1 MDESKACTWW
11 ECVGVGV
18 THPRIDGSACLRGLG
33 STSMDATASPLEH
46 EAAIPSGVPRRARLE
61 VVVAFLLA
69 IAIAG
74 VFWGTQR
81 YPSLLKKLHSGQHLH
96 VAGAISFDALLKVT
110 PAMPLPERIGRTA
123 VNWLWTN
130 RFGMYF
136 ALPFGAAAMTGLGLQ
151 RQAKRKGFQS
161 AAANV
166 ACGALMG
173 APAGVCTN
181 CATPIAQSLLVSGVS
196 TRMTL
201 AAMISSPS
209 FNPVVIAM
217 AIALLPWRIA
227 SARILAPAVL
237 LLLLPLLV
245 KEREI
250 KIKALSLDEASRPL
264 VERFQ
269 ELAINYAR
277 NLLRLT
283 LLTLPWMLLAA
294 VIGAVTVEIFPSY
307 ATAIPVSAWGVVVVA
322 ILGTLLPVP
331 MAFDVALAWV
341 LYRAGVPQAYVA
353 ALVCTLG
360 VVSVYSLFAVG
371 QQLGRRVPLRLA
383 SATAALGCIAGFAVL
398 FT

>member
-1 MDESKACTWW
+1 MSAT
-11 ECVGVGV
+11 
-18 THPRIDGSACLRGLG
+18 GS
-33 STSMDATASPLEH
+33 PVKE
-46 EAAIPSGVPRRARLE
+46 EAATLSGVRSHARPE
-61 VVVAFLLA
+61 VVVSLLLA
-69 IAIAG
+69 VLIAG
-74 VFWGTQR
+74 VFWGAQR
-81 YPSLLKKLHSGQHLH
+81 YPSLLKKLHSGQRLH

-110 PAMPLPERIGRTA
+110 PAMPLPERIERTT

-136 ALPFGAAAMTGLGLQ
+136 ALPFGAAAMTALGL
-151 RQAKRKGFQS
+151 RKQAKRKGFQS

-166 ACGALMG
+166 ACGALLG

-181 CATPIAQSLLVSGVS
+181 CATPIAQGLLVSGVS

-227 SARILAPAVL
+227 AARILAPAVL

-245 KEREI
+245 KERDI
-250 KIKALSLDEASRPL
+250 KIKTLSLDDAPEPFAQR
-264 VERFQ
+264 VR
-269 ELAINYAR
+269 ELAISYGR

-294 VIGAVTVEIFPSY
+294 VLGAVTVEVFPSY
-307 ATAIPVSAWGVVVVA
+307 ATAIPVSAWGIVVVA

-383 SATAALGCIAGFAVL
+383 TAAAALGCMAGFAIL
-398 FT
+398 LT

>member
-1 MDESKACTWW
+1 MEGLPLESSIEGSIGSTW
-11 ECVGVGV
+11 C
-18 THPRIDGSACLRGLG
+18 IGLG
-33 STSMDATASPLEH
+33 SMCMSATASPLTQ
-46 EAAIPSGVPRRARLE
+46 EAAVPSGARPQRRLE
-61 VVVAFLLA
+61 VLVALLLA
-69 IAIAG
+69 VAIAS
-74 VFWGTQR
+74 VFWGAQR
-81 YPSLLKKLHSGQHLH
+81 YPSLLKKLHSGERLH
-96 VAGAISFDALLKVT
+96 VAGAISFDAVLKVT
-110 PAMPLPERIGRTA
+110 PSMPLPARISRTT

-136 ALPFGAAAMTGLGLQ
+136 ALPFGAAAMTALGL
-151 RQAKRKGFQS
+151 RKQAKRKGFQS

-217 AIALLPWRIA
+217 AVALLPWRIA
-227 SARILAPAVL
+227 AARILAPAFL

-245 KEREI
+245 KERDFQL
-250 KIKALSLDEASRPL
+250 KTLSLDEEPKPL
-264 VERFQ
+264 VQRIR
-269 ELAINYAR
+269 ELAVNYTR

-294 VIGAVTVEIFPSY
+294 VLGAVTVEVFPSY
-307 ATAIPVSAWGVVVVA
+307 ATAIPVSAWGIVVVS

-371 QQLGRRVPLRLA
+371 HQLGRCVPLRLA
-383 SATAALGCIAGFAVL
+383 TAAAALGCIAGFAIL
-398 FT
+398 LSHSA

>member
-1 MDESKACTWW
+1 MF
-11 ECVGVGV
+11 
-18 THPRIDGSACLRGLG
+18 
-33 STSMDATASPLEH
+33 MDATASPLDH
-46 EAAIPSGVPRRARLE
+46 EAAIPSGVPPRARLE
-61 VVVAFLLA
+61 VVVALLVA

-74 VFWGTQR
+74 VFWSTQR

-110 PAMPLPERIGRTA
+110 PGMPLAERVGRTA

-161 AAANV
+161 AAANI

-227 SARILAPAVL
+227 AARILAPAVL

-250 KIKALSLDEASRPL
+250 KIKTLSLDEAPKPL
-264 VERFQ
+264 MQRFR
-269 ELAINYAR
+269 ELAINYVR

-294 VIGAVTVEIFPSY
+294 VIGAVTVEMFPSY

-360 VVSVYSLFAVG
+360 VVSAYSLFAVG

-398 FT
+398 ST

>member
-1 MDESKACTWW
+1 
-11 ECVGVGV
+11 
-18 THPRIDGSACLRGLG
+18 
-33 STSMDATASPLEH
+33 
-46 EAAIPSGVPRRARLE
+46 
-61 VVVAFLLA
+61 LA
-69 IAIAG
+69 
-74 VFWGTQR
+74 
-81 YPSLLKKLHSGQHLH
+81 L
-96 VAGAISFDALLKVT
+96 
-110 PAMPLPERIGRTA
+110 
-123 VNWLWTN
+123 TN

-136 ALPFGAAAMTGLGLQ
+136 ALPFGAAAMTALGLWKQ
-151 RQAKRKGFQS
+151 TKRKGFQS
-161 AAANV
+161 AGANV

-227 SARILAPAVL
+227 AARILAPVVL

-245 KEREI
+245 KERDF
-250 KIKALSLDEASRPL
+250 KLKTLSLGESPRP
-264 VERFQ
+264 VTQRVR
-269 ELAINYAR
+269 ELAISYVR

-283 LLTLPWMLLAA
+283 LLTLPWMLLAG
-294 VIGAVTVEIFPSY
+294 VFGAVMVEVFPSY
-307 ATAIPVSAWGVVVVA
+307 ATAIPVSAWGIVAVA

-341 LYRAGVPQAYVA
+341 LYRAGVPPAYVA

-371 QQLGRRVPLRLA
+371 QQLGPRVPLRLA
-383 SATAALGCIAGFAVL
+383 TAATALGCIAGFAIL
-398 FT
+398 LI

>member
-1 MDESKACTWW
+1 MSAT
-11 ECVGVGV
+11 VGSL
-18 THPRIDGSACLRGLG
+18 T
-33 STSMDATASPLEH
+33 H
-46 EAAIPSGVPRRARLE
+46 EAAAPGAVRRHARVE

-69 IAIAG
+69 IGIAG
-74 VFWGTQR
+74 VFWGAQR
-81 YPSLLKKLHSGQHLH
+81 YPSLLKKLHSGERLH
-96 VAGAISFDALLKVT
+96 VAGAISFDALLKVE
-110 PAMPLPERIGRTA
+110 PSMPLPVRIGRTA

-136 ALPFGAAAMTGLGLQ
+136 ALPFGAAAMTGLGLWKQ
-151 RQAKRKGFQS
+151 TRRKGFQS

-227 SARILAPAVL
+227 AARIVVPALL

-245 KEREI
+245 KERDLSV
-250 KIKALSLDEASRPL
+250 KALSLDEESKPL
-264 VERFQ
+264 VQRVRA
-269 ELAINYAR
+269 LVINYAR

-283 LLTLPWMLLAA
+283 ILTLPWMLLAA
-294 VIGAVTVEIFPSY
+294 VFGAVAVEVFPSY
-307 ATAIPVSAWGVVVVA
+307 ATAIPVSAWGIVLVS

-371 QQLGRRVPLRLA
+371 QQLGRRAPLRLA
-383 SATAALGCIAGFAVL
+383 TAAAVLGCMAGFAVL
-398 FT
+398 LAHPA